1 MRHKGSEGDR
11 TYLMREAI
19 RMAIS
24 MINMAL
30 SMAINMAINMAN
42 QHAIK
47 DVLIESFY

>member
-1 MRHKGSEGDR
+1 
-11 TYLMREAI
+11 
-19 RMAIS
+19 MAIS

-30 SMAINMAINMAN
+30 SMAINMAISMAN